1 MQGEAEH
8 CHPLRW
14 WQISGRGRG
23 VLCPSRSTLL
33 SGTSVNGLQGAVQPN
48 LQIEQIEAF
57 SLYWAESFCGFLPLN
72 EHELY
77 TSMELHSLHLYL
89 YLYLYLYPI
98 SCLKL
103 PVLCSTSILWNQIS
117 IHSGIIHSAQPF
129 QLCFTLSSKQVF
141 FQSSFLN
148 AMERLQ
154 NCSNWF
160 TGTKCKL
167 YEPPVYFC

>member
-8 CHPLRW
+8 CHPLCCW
-14 WQISGRGRG
+14 
-23 VLCPSRSTLL
+23 VLRPSRSTLL

-72 EHELY
+72 EY
-77 TSMELHSLHLYL
+77 TSMELHSLHL

-103 PVLCSTSILWNQIS
+103 PVLCSTSILWNQIKTFWHDS
-117 IHSGIIHSAQPF
+117 QCS
-129 QLCFTLSSKQVF
+129 TLPAVSHWALNRFFF

-148 AMERLQ
+148 AMEHLQ

-160 TGTKCKL
+160 TGTKCKF
-167 YEPPVYFC
+167 YEPPVDFC